1 MKYTALI
8 FVLLLFGCGSSLD
21 IPPTEESMQS
31 IALMKPQLDSL
42 DREIS
47 AEIQGL
53 PRGHDLIT
61 QTRTLAVNTLL
72 HKVTT
77 STERDVHIDFLA
89 TRPLWK
95 EDKSLL
101 GVQFSNVVNV
111 DTGTMDIDLKKFV
124 FTGITNNTIYAQIEI
139 EGSGFIKASGTYT
152 GVSARVSPQIHF
164 YLDEQILFT
173 VATADS
179 DYIRLNPIPKTLRL
193 KTKTSITLLGW
204 SIPYYKEILLLTT
217 DLIKPILIP
226 SAVTSEIVFPVP
238 AAQFG
243 SQRLQFV
250 KRFLQFSRSTVKA
263 NNSVLEYRSNIDFI
277 KP

>member
-1 MKYTALI
+1 MKFTALI
-8 FVLLLFGCGSSLD
+8 FVLLLIGCGSSLD
-21 IPPTEESMQS
+21 IPPTEESKQS
-31 IALMKPQLDSL
+31 ITLMKPQLDSL

-47 AEIQGL
+47 AKIQVL

-72 HKVTT
+72 HKVTN
-77 STERDVHIDFLA
+77 STQRDVHIDFLA

-124 FTGITNNTIYAQIEI
+124 FTGISNNTIYAQIEI
-139 EGSGFIKASGTYT
+139 EGSGFIKASGTYA

-164 YLDEQILFT
+164 YLDEQILFS
-173 VATADS
+173 VAAADS

-193 KTKTSITLLGW
+193 KTKTTITLLGW

-238 AAQFG
+238 AAQYG
-243 SQRLQFV
+243 SQRMQFV
-250 KRFLQFSRSTVKA
+250 KRYLRFTRSTVRA
-263 NNSVLEYRSNIDFI
+263 NNNVLEYRSNIDFD

>member
-1 MKYTALI
+1 MKFTALI
-8 FVLLLFGCGSSLD
+8 FVLLLIGCGSSLD
-21 IPPTEESMQS
+21 IPPTEESKHS
-31 IALMKPQLDSL
+31 IALMKPRLDSL
-42 DREIS
+42 DRKIS

-72 HKVTT
+72 HKVTN
-77 STERDVHIDFLA
+77 STQRDVHIDFLA

-124 FTGITNNTIYAQIEI
+124 FTGISNNTIYAQIEI
-139 EGSGFIKASGTYT
+139 EGSGFIKASGTYA

-164 YLDEQILFT
+164 YLDEQILFS
-173 VATADS
+173 VAAADS

-193 KTKTSITLLGW
+193 KTKTTITLLGW

-238 AAQFG
+238 AAQYG
-243 SQRLQFV
+243 SQRMQFV
-250 KRFLQFSRSTVKA
+250 KRYLRFTRSTVRA
-263 NNSVLEYRSNIDFI
+263 NNNVLEYRSNIDFD

>member
-1 MKYTALI
+1 
-8 FVLLLFGCGSSLD
+8 
-21 IPPTEESMQS
+21 
-31 IALMKPQLDSL
+31 
-42 DREIS
+42 
-47 AEIQGL
+47 L

-72 HKVTT
+72 HKVTN
-77 STERDVHIDFLA
+77 STQRDVHIDFLA

-124 FTGITNNTIYAQIEI
+124 FTGISNNTIYAQIEI
-139 EGSGFIKASGTYT
+139 EGSGFIKASGTYA

-164 YLDEQILFT
+164 YLDEQILFS
-173 VATADS
+173 VAAADS

-193 KTKTSITLLGW
+193 KTKTTITLLGW

-238 AAQFG
+238 AAQYG
-243 SQRLQFV
+243 SQRMQFV
-250 KRFLQFSRSTVKA
+250 KRYLRFTRSTVRA
-263 NNSVLEYRSNIDFI
+263 NNNVLEYRSNIDFD